1 MKGLKV
7 TKTVKKTN
15 FKDTLRE
22 LGEKNLFA
30 HKIKDKM
37 FETNY
42 IFQIIFLYYFRQIIF
57 FM

>member
-7 TKTVKKTN
+7 TKNVKKTN

-22 LGEKNLFA
+22 VGAKNLFA

-37 FETNY
+37 FEKNY
-42 IFQIIFLYYFRQIIF
+42 SFYV
-57 FM
+57 

>member
-22 LGEKNLFA
+22 LGEKHLFA

-42 IFQIIFLYYFRQIIF
+42 IFYVK
-57 FM
+57 

>member
-1 MKGLKV
+1 MKCLKV

-42 IFQIIFLYYFRQIIF
+42 IFYVK
-57 FM
+57 